1 MFSVSLSLLESLHQ
15 HPAGFADI
23 SEAQEA
29 LASGA
34 HALLQAVPLLARGQE
49 QWSFMVASAINI
61 LDWYLLEPM
70 RTSLRAARDSAQRY
84 AAIQFTG
91 ILAGGPVMGPESW
104 QLELEAR
111 HVAAVMP
118 QALPALEAALR
129 CADIMTNSLKRV
141 LLLAGLVLR
150 NTTCPAS
157 SAACLLLRTALKR
170 LTTLCEGPSDAHQA
184 RLPQD
189 CLYEV
194 SCMLARIALQ
204 AECQQHLRGAMLQ
217 LLPCLLEFSA
227 VQLSKAAAGQSQAQL
242 QKRDLFAVSVLS
254 TCNKLLRTRLPKCC
268 GMRLADGR
276 FGFELPARTQR
287 HPHVTVAL
295 LRGGCLSLLGA
306 TLNRMLEI
314 QPTPE
319 HWTDLSCWLMPVLLA
334 CVSSCPEAA
343 AVMREAAGLPADA
356 GTAEVLE
363 WIGAGGAEVPW
374 QELLRR
380 IEALPELTVAA
391 DVVAP
396 ADLEGL
402 RLEALPGC
410 CNPRCTNLKG
420 TLSEGSLQ
428 LKACGG
434 CKVARYCNRL
444 SQQSAWAKHKPACK
458 AFCMGTDQ

>member
-194 SCMLARIALQ
+194 SSATFLLCLCCQPAISCFARG
-204 AECQQHLRGAMLQ
+204 CQSVVACGSLM
-217 LLPCLLEFSA
+217 
-227 VQLSKAAAGQSQAQL
+227 AA
-242 QKRDLFAVSVLS
+242 SVLS
-254 TCNKLLRTRLPKCC
+254 CLHELNEIRCLMMVDMVLRASVDVMCS
-268 GMRLADGR
+268 
-276 FGFELPARTQR
+276 